1 MIRVIINKMITKEKA
16 DLVINTIKEISKPDK
31 IYLFGSYVTGKT
43 KENSDLD
50 VCIIKNNVK
59 DKHKELLEVKR
70 KLFNIG
76 IPLDILL
83 LNQQSFKKRQDVW
96 GTIQYEIV
104 HNGVKVY
111 EK

>member
-1 MIRVIINKMITKEKA
+1 MEMVTKEKA
-16 DLVINTIKEISKPDK
+16 DLVINTIKEINRPDK
-31 IYLFGSYVTGKT
+31 IYLFGSYVSGKT

-50 VCIIKNNVK
+50 VCIVKDNVK

-76 IPLDILL
+76 IPMDILL
-83 LNQQSFKKRQDVW
+83 LNQESFLRRQNIW

-104 HNGVKVY
+104 HNGIKVY